1 MYAVIQTG
9 GKQYRVAV
17 GDRLKVETL
26 GAEPGDN
33 IELDK
38 VLMISDAGDVQVGAP
53 TLEGTTVSAEVVD
66 NGRGEKIKVFKM
78 TRRQGYRRT
87 QGHRQNYT
95 EIEITSIAGKGAKA
109 KPAKKK
115 VAKKEKPEVKQEE
128 PVAADLKDS
137 IVDDLTEI
145 NGIGPVISEK
155 LNGLGY
161 TTFAQIAELDE
172 AAVAQIEEQL
182 SFKGRVEREEWI
194 KQAKALVG

>member
-38 VLMISDAGDVQVGAP
+38 VLMISDNGDVQVGTP
-53 TLEGTTVSAEVVD
+53 TLEGQTVSAEVVD
-66 NGRGEKIKVFKM
+66 NGRGEKIKIFKM
-78 TRRQGYRRT
+78 KRRQGYRRT

-95 EIEITSIAGKGAKA
+95 EIEITSIAGKGAA
-109 KPAKKK
+109 PKP
-115 VAKKEKPEVKQEE
+115 KKEQKVEAVEEVESAT
-128 PVAADLKDS
+128 VDS
-137 IVDDLTEI
+137 DDLTQI
-145 NGIGPVISEK
+145 NGIGPVIAEK
-155 LNGLGY
+155 LNALGY
-161 TTFAQIAELDE
+161 TTIAQIAQLDE
-172 AAVAQIEEQL
+172 DAVAEIEEQL

-194 KQAKALVG
+194 KQAQELVS

>member
-38 VLMISDAGDVQVGAP
+38 VLMISDNGDVQVGTP
-53 TLEGTTVSAEVVD
+53 TLDGKTVSAEVVD

-78 TRRQGYRRT
+78 KRRQGYRRT

-95 EIEITSIAGKGAKA
+95 EIEITSIAGKGAAA
-109 KPAKKK
+109 KPEKKQK
-115 VAKKEKPEVKQEE
+115 TEAVEPES
-128 PVAADLKDS
+128 AAEDH
-137 IVDDLTEI
+137 VGDDLTQI
-145 NGIGPVISEK
+145 NGIGPVIAEK
-155 LNGLGY
+155 LHALGY
-161 TTFAQIAELDE
+161 TTIAQIAALDE
-172 AAVAQIEEQL
+172 AAVAEIEEQL

-194 KQAKALVG
+194 EQANQLVANEEV

>member
-17 GDRLKVETL
+17 GDRLQVETL
-26 GAEPGDN
+26 GVEPGDS

-38 VLMISDAGDVQVGAP
+38 VLMISDEGNVQVGTP
-53 TLEGTTVSAEVVD
+53 VLDGTTVSADVVD

-78 TRRQGYRRT
+78 HRRQGYRRT

-95 EIEITSIAGKGAKA
+95 EIEITSIAGKGATAKPVKKKKA
-109 KPAKKK
+109 KAKVEA
-115 VAKKEKPEVKQEE
+115 VAPIEAPTEVADQ
-128 PVAADLKDS
+128 VA
-137 IVDDLTEI
+137 DDLTQI
-145 NGIGPVISEK
+145 SGIGPVIAEK

-161 TTFAQIAELDE
+161 STIAQLAELDDS
-172 AAVAQIEEQL
+172 AVAEIEEQL

-194 KQAKALVG
+194 KQAKELVS